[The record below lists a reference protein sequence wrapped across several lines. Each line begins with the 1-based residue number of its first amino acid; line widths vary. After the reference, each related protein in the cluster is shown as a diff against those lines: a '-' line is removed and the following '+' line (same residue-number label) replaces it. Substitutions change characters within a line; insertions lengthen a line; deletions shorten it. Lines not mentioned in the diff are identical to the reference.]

1 MSLLAELI
9 PRDGWVSTDGTLL
22 EWGPL
27 FSLSPHLF
35 CTGQKI
41 WLNRSTVEPQIKEEK
56 EGRQSSEQSPFV
68 FLTHRCSFGQLF
80 ALICKT
86 RSSHTFGLFCVL
98 FTKDKNSHYCKSPRS
113 GFRRNWF
120 FFAIVNFSLFFVKLQ
135 FCNYN
140 CSELE
145 SLAFFFPFHVS
156 IFGIHFSL
164 LHLRPFPLGPLPVVT
179 LGEVHDQCCF
189 CQVNDDRLT
198 CSSISCWNKK
208 SPPKKRL
215 QKEIEAEKFGR
226 HSVGQWELGEPRGPT
241 VIT

>member
-1 MSLLAELI
+1 M
-9 PRDGWVSTDGTLL
+9 
-22 EWGPL
+22 
-27 FSLSPHLF
+27 
-35 CTGQKI
+35 
-41 WLNRSTVEPQIKEEK
+41 
-56 EGRQSSEQSPFV
+56 

-98 FTKDKNSHYCKSPRS
+98 FTKDKNSHYCKSPSKEWRPRLS
-113 GFRRNWF
+113 KKLILFCNCQF
-120 FFAIVNFSLFFVKLQ
+120 LSFFVKLQ

-145 SLAFFFPFHVS
+145 SLAFFSPFHVS

-226 HSVGQWELGEPRGPT
+226 HSVGQ
-241 VIT
+241 

>member
-98 FTKDKNSHYCKSPRS
+98 FTKDKNSHYCKSPSKERRPRLS
-113 GFRRNWF
+113 KKLILFCNCQFLFFCEIAVLQLQLFRIRKFGF
-120 FFAIVNFSLFFVKLQ
+120 FFLSMSQ
-135 FCNYN
+135 Y
-140 CSELE
+140 
-145 SLAFFFPFHVS
+145 
-156 IFGIHFSL
+156 
-164 LHLRPFPLGPLPVVT
+164 LGY
-179 LGEVHDQCCF
+179 
-189 CQVNDDRLT
+189 
-198 CSSISCWNKK
+198 ISHYY
-208 SPPKKRL
+208 
-215 QKEIEAEKFGR
+215 I
-226 HSVGQWELGEPRGPT
+226 
-241 VIT
+241 

>member
-1 MSLLAELI
+1 M
-9 PRDGWVSTDGTLL
+9 
-22 EWGPL
+22 
-27 FSLSPHLF
+27 
-35 CTGQKI
+35 
-41 WLNRSTVEPQIKEEK
+41 
-56 EGRQSSEQSPFV
+56 

-98 FTKDKNSHYCKSPRS
+98 FTKDKNSHYCKSPS
-113 GFRRNWF
+113 KERRPRL
-120 FFAIVNFSLFFVKLQ
+120 SKKLIL
-135 FCNYN
+135 FCN
-140 CSELE
+140 CQFLS
-145 SLAFFFPFHVS
+145 FFCEIAVLQLQLFRIRKFGFFSPFHVS

-226 HSVGQWELGEPRGPT
+226 HSVGQ
-241 VIT
+241 